1 MKAAQ
6 WTATAKSPSRPP
18 ARHGAG
24 ALPTVEMCRLREG
37 PLQASVGKKN
47 QTPNLLLGLENGMV
61 RRHRLGSVE
70 GNGATAA
77 PGGFGAKP
85 GGGASVGTAEDAGS
99 PFPDGCVPNP
109 GWGLEE
115 RGCSEGR
122 SAGWGQ
128 PGDGDGVR
136 AGGRSAGLR
145 EDETAAMWPAAASAP
160 RLNASQDTPGAGA
173 GSGDALP
180 AAGRGAKGH
189 AAPCSPAD
197 AVAGGA
203 AKTGEF
209 GGARSPGCGSGDV
222 QSCVWGSAVRVK
234 TPKRVG
240 FVEMFRPEAGVGGV
254 WALPG

>member
-37 PLQASVGKKN
+37 PFAGRDGKKN
-47 QTPNLLLGLENGMV
+47 QPNLLLGLENGMV
-61 RRHRLGSVE
+61 RRHRLGSVK

-99 PFPDGCVPNP
+99 PFPEGCVPNP

-128 PGDGDGVR
+128 LGDGVR

-197 AVAGGA
+197 AGAAGA
-203 AKTGEF
+203 AKNGEF
-209 GGARSPGCGSGDV
+209 GGARSPGCGGGDV
-222 QSCVWGSAVRVK
+222 QSCVWGSALRVK
-234 TPKRVG
+234 TPKRVI
-240 FVEMFRPEAGVGGV
+240 FVGMFRPEAGVGGV
-254 WALPG
+254 RALPG